1 MGKLLPV
8 LMALVGLA
16 GGSGA
21 GYVLRPEPDV
31 EAAPPDEAGAHD
43 IDTGHGTVP
52 EPHGEAGGHG
62 APDAHGAGAGA
73 DPTAEFVKL
82 NNQFV
87 IPVVENGR
95 VSALVVVSLS
105 LEVEA
110 GSRETVYQ
118 LEPKFRDSFLRVMFD
133 HANSG
138 GFRGVFTASTNM
150 TALRLALLEAAQT
163 VMGPAVRDVLIID
176 LVRQDS

>member
-16 GGSGA
+16 GGAGA

-52 EPHGEAGGHG
+52 EPRGEAGGHG
-62 APDAHGAGAGA
+62 TPDAGA

-87 IPVVENGR
+87 IPVVEDGR